1 MEAKE
6 TKWLY
11 ETILSG
17 PGMEEQVK
25 FSFTASRKVIL
36 LLAEVIE
43 KGLKEN
49 VSGLKESI
57 GPTGL
62 TELEQLRELLLDRS
76 SLTLLASQLLKI
88 K

>member
-49 VSGLKESI
+49 VSGLKDSI

>member
-6 TKWLY
+6 TQWLY

-17 PGMEEQVK
+17 PGMDEEVK
-25 FSFTASRKVIL
+25 FSFSASRKVIL

-43 KGLKEN
+43 NGLTLDG
-49 VSGLKESI
+49 SGLKESVGEGSI
-57 GPTGL
+57 KELKQIKAILLEKSNL
-62 TELEQLRELLLDRS
+62 TALS
-76 SLTLLASQLLKI
+76 IQLLKI

>member
-17 PGMEEQVK
+17 PGMGEEVK
-25 FSFTASRKVIL
+25 FSFSASRKVIL

-43 KGLKEN
+43 NGLTFDG
-49 VSGLKESI
+49 SGLKESVGEDSI
-57 GPTGL
+57 KELKQIKGILLEKSNL
-62 TELEQLRELLLDRS
+62 TALS
-76 SLTLLASQLLKI
+76 NQLLKI

>member
-17 PGMEEQVK
+17 PGMDEQVK

-36 LLAEVIE
+36 LLAEAIE
-43 KGLKEN
+43 NGLKLDG
-49 VSGLKESI
+49 SGLKESI
-57 GPTGL
+57 GPIGT
-62 TELEQLRELLLDRS
+62 TELEQLKELLLEKS
-76 SLTLLASQLLKI
+76 NLSLLANQLMKI